1 ALFALWRQAAAGG
14 ERRRHAQLRGCARAT
29 ARLRGG
35 LLLGAVVAWQAAC
48 AARRAAA
55 VHAVGLRRRRQA
67 CEACS
72 LIALSGRA
80 LLMLVGAFAWW
91 RRALSAALLARMAS
105 RARGLQEA
113 RDAAAAL
120 LAAER
125 SRALLGAAFAQ
136 WRAAEASLEG
146 AGAHKRSSGPRREAG
161 AASRAHVWL
170 AAVLV
175 QWHQAA
181 RGRRQEAALRRA
193 GEDGRSRGLREAR
206 GFAVDVLVIDRRR
219 SLLGLVW
226 ARWRESWHAAKSA
239 AAEAA
244 LRGAGEGG
252 RSLGLRE
259 ARGFAVDVLAIDR
272 RRSLLEVAWAT
283 WRVSW
288 HATKSAVAGA
298 ALERARAARG
308 TAMSLLATSRCRSW
322 LAAVLAR
329 WWQMSQDAAANAA
342 AEAALERAR
351 ADGRSR
357 GLQEARAWAAG
368 LLAASHTLS
377 RLASVFTQWRHA
389 SQLGARVTA
398 TEAELARVRADSLSS
413 GLRDARI
420 GVASLLAAS
429 CDRSWLAAV
438 LTKWYLASQ
447 LAKRTTAAEA
457 ADARSHKLREALDVA
472 ASHLTTSRS
481 RFHIAAVFA
490 EWRHASQLCAKVTAT
505 EAELARVRADSRSSG
520 LRDARIGAASLL
532 ATSFAIAHGW
542 RQCSRSGTS
551 RPSSPRGPQQQ
562 RRQTPGRT
570 SFERQWTSQRAI
582 LRPAALVSTWPP
594 CSQSGATR
602 LSCVRRSQQQK
613 QNWLESVQTAGRAG
627 SGTHE
632 LVWRACSR
640 PVAIAHGWR
649 QCSRSGTSRPSSP
662 RGPQQQRRQTPGRT
676 SFERHLD
683 VAAGHLTTSRSR
695 FHMAAVFAEWRHA
708 SQLGAKVTATEA
720 ELARVRADSRSSGLR
735 DARIGAAS
743 LLAASCDRSWL
754 AAVLTKWYIASQ
766 LTKRTTAAEAA
777 DARSHKLREAL
788 DVAAGHL
795 TTSRSRF
802 HIAAVFAEW
811 RHASQLGAK
820 VTATEAELARVRA
833 DSRSSGLRNA
843 RIGAASLLA
852 ASCDRSWLA
861 AVLTKWYIA
870 SQLTKRTTAAEAADA
885 RSHKLREALDVAA
898 GHLTTSRSRFHIAAV
913 FAEWRHAFQAAARSA
928 AYEKALERACA
939 DNRSRGFR
947 DGRECAANFLATRL
961 SHYWLATACMEWH
974 RVSQLAATRTAA
986 DSLAD
991 SFAATRSAALQNAYA
1006 DGRMHGLR
1014 EIKDNVARVLAN
1026 IHSLSWV
1033 AAVFA
1038 VWCRVSQLAS
1048 KSAAAEAALRTA
1060 CAEARSSGLQAA
1072 RGIAASILATSCD
1085 RSWLTS
1091 VFVEWCRVS
1100 QLATTSAAMGAKLQ
1114 RAGADGRLRGSIE
1127 SRERAASLLAATRSR
1142 SWLAALLAC
1151 WFQASRLEALMRWRT
1166 RYSQDLALWKQLAGK
1181 SQHHNSLLMSFHG
1194 WQRATSKAKV
1204 DTLRGRSKIMLLDR
1218 MISQMQEGL
1227 MIVLAEWRRAHAVCA
1242 LRRSAEVQ
1250 AEGSARRLAVACR
1263 LQAVRGCEWLLGLSC
1278 RRPAALAA
1286 ALLEWRR
1293 RATRALLRRTVSAVA
1308 ARSHRLQLAGLL
1320 SEWRGAA
1327 AASAERAR
1335 AREGLRRGLEALG
1348 ACALRGCSR
1357 RRVAAAW
1364 AAWQ

>member
-490 EWRHASQLCAKVTAT
+490 EWRHASQLC
-505 EAELARVRADSRSSG
+505 
-520 LRDARIGAASLL
+520 
-532 ATSFAIAHGW
+532 
-542 RQCSRSGTS
+542 
-551 RPSSPRGPQQQ
+551 
-562 RRQTPGRT
+562 
-570 SFERQWTSQRAI
+570 
-582 LRPAALVSTWPP
+582 
-594 CSQSGATR
+594 
-602 LSCVRRSQQQK
+602 
-613 QNWLESVQTAGRAG
+613 
-627 SGTHE
+627 
-632 LVWRACSR
+632 
-640 PVAIAHGWR
+640 
-649 QCSRSGTSRPSSP
+649 
-662 RGPQQQRRQTPGRT
+662 
-676 SFERHLD
+676 
-683 VAAGHLTTSRSR
+683 
-695 FHMAAVFAEWRHA
+695 
-708 SQLGAKVTATEA
+708 AKVTATEA

-1293 RATRALLRRTVSAVA
+1293 RAREAL
-1308 ARSHRLQLAGLL
+1308 
-1320 SEWRGAA
+1320 
-1327 AASAERAR
+1327 ASAA
-1335 AREGLRRGLEALG
+1335 LRRGARCALG
-1348 ACALRGCSR
+1348 RSR
-1357 RRVAAAW
+1357 
-1364 AAWQ
+1364 

>member
-447 LAKRTTAAEA
+447 LA
-457 ADARSHKLREALDVA
+457 
-472 ASHLTTSRS
+472 
-481 RFHIAAVFA
+481 
-490 EWRHASQLCAKVTAT
+490 
-505 EAELARVRADSRSSG
+505 
-520 LRDARIGAASLL
+520 
-532 ATSFAIAHGW
+532 
-542 RQCSRSGTS
+542 
-551 RPSSPRGPQQQ
+551 
-562 RRQTPGRT
+562 
-570 SFERQWTSQRAI
+570 
-582 LRPAALVSTWPP
+582 
-594 CSQSGATR
+594 
-602 LSCVRRSQQQK
+602 
-613 QNWLESVQTAGRAG
+613 
-627 SGTHE
+627 
-632 LVWRACSR
+632 
-640 PVAIAHGWR
+640 
-649 QCSRSGTSRPSSP
+649 
-662 RGPQQQRRQTPGRT
+662 
-676 SFERHLD
+676 
-683 VAAGHLTTSRSR
+683 
-695 FHMAAVFAEWRHA
+695 
-708 SQLGAKVTATEA
+708 
-720 ELARVRADSRSSGLR
+720 
-735 DARIGAAS
+735 
-743 LLAASCDRSWL
+743 
-754 AAVLTKWYIASQ
+754 
-766 LTKRTTAAEAA
+766 KRTTAAEAA

>member
-377 RLASVFTQWRHA
+377 RLASVFTH
-389 SQLGARVTA
+389 
-398 TEAELARVRADSLSS
+398 
-413 GLRDARI
+413 
-420 GVASLLAAS
+420 
-429 CDRSWLAAV
+429 
-438 LTKWYLASQ
+438 
-447 LAKRTTAAEA
+447 
-457 ADARSHKLREALDVA
+457 
-472 ASHLTTSRS
+472 
-481 RFHIAAVFA
+481 
-490 EWRHASQLCAKVTAT
+490 
-505 EAELARVRADSRSSG
+505 
-520 LRDARIGAASLL
+520 
-532 ATSFAIAHGW
+532 FAIAHGW

>member
-640 PVAIAHGWR
+640 
-649 QCSRSGTSRPSSP
+649 
-662 RGPQQQRRQTPGRT
+662 
-676 SFERHLD
+676 
-683 VAAGHLTTSRSR
+683 
-695 FHMAAVFAEWRHA
+695 
-708 SQLGAKVTATEA
+708 
-720 ELARVRADSRSSGLR
+720 
-735 DARIGAAS
+735 
-743 LLAASCDRSWL
+743 
-754 AAVLTKWYIASQ
+754 
-766 LTKRTTAAEAA
+766 
-777 DARSHKLREAL
+777 
-788 DVAAGHL
+788 
-795 TTSRSRF
+795 
-802 HIAAVFAEW
+802 
-811 RHASQLGAK
+811 
-820 VTATEAELARVRA
+820 
-833 DSRSSGLRNA
+833 NA

-1293 RATRALLRRTVSAVA
+1293 RAREAL
-1308 ARSHRLQLAGLL
+1308 
-1320 SEWRGAA
+1320 
-1327 AASAERAR
+1327 ASAA
-1335 AREGLRRGLEALG
+1335 LRRGARCALG
-1348 ACALRGCSR
+1348 RSR
-1357 RRVAAAW
+1357 
-1364 AAWQ
+1364 